1 MKTVFFT
8 SREKFR
14 AWLEKHHADRT
25 ELWIGFYKKT
35 SGRRSVS
42 YDEAV
47 EEALCF
53 GWIDGVRQRVD
64 DLSYR
69 QRFTP
74 RTPKSYWSAI
84 NVTRAAELIKGKRM
98 APAGLRVFERRD
110 ANATARYSFER
121 GQAAF
126 TPAQLKQLRS
136 NRAAWDFFLSQPPY
150 YRRMMT
156 FWVVSPK
163 KEETRGRR
171 LTTLISNSAAGRR
184 IGVMT
189 SQKSG

>member
-35 SGRRSVS
+35 SGRRSAS

-64 DLSYR
+64 DAGYR
-69 QRFTP
+69 QRFSP
-74 RTPKSYWSAI
+74 RTPKSYWSAL
-84 NVTRAAELIKGKRM
+84 NVKRAAELIKAKRRPPR
-98 APAGLRVFERRD
+98 ACGYSRG
-110 ANATARYSFER
+110 AT
-121 GQAAF
+121 Q
-126 TPAQLKQLRS
+126 T
-136 NRAAWDFFLSQPPY
+136 
-150 YRRMMT
+150 
-156 FWVVSPK
+156 
-163 KEETRGRR
+163 
-171 LTTLISNSAAGRR
+171 
-184 IGVMT
+184 
-189 SQKSG
+189 

>member
-64 DLSYR
+64 DASYR
-69 QRFTP
+69 QRFSP

-84 NVTRAAELIKGKRM
+84 NVKRAAELIKEKRM

-110 ANATARYSFER
+110 ANVTARYSFER
-121 GQAAF
+121 AAAAF
-126 TPAQLKQLRS
+126 TPAQLKQFRS
-136 NRAAWDFFLSQPPY
+136 NRAAWDFFQSQPPY
-150 YRRMMT
+150 YRRIMT
-156 FWVVSPK
+156 FWVVSAK
-163 KEETRGRR
+163 KEETRARR

-184 IGVMT
+184 IAVMT
-189 SQKSG
+189 SQKPG